1 MDESTVQDCIKKVV
15 DQLGWSK
22 RSVSTHTLRHCF
34 ATHLLEV
41 GVNLRQIQ
49 KYMGHSTLQT
59 TTIYLHLTTV
69 GEEAAVA
76 KLNALMIDRQV
87 GNHV

>member
-1 MDESTVQDCIKKVV
+1 
-15 DQLGWSK
+15 
-22 RSVSTHTLRHCF
+22 LRHCF
-34 ATHLLEV
+34 ATHLLEA

-69 GEEAAVA
+69 GEELAVA
-76 KLNALMIDRQV
+76 KLNTLMNERQ
-87 GNHV
+87 GNHHV

>member
-1 MDESTVQDCIKKVV
+1 
-15 DQLGWSK
+15 
-22 RSVSTHTLRHCF
+22 
-34 ATHLLEV
+34 LEA

-69 GEEAAVA
+69 GEEVAVA
-76 KLNALMIDRQV
+76 KLCALMTR
-87 GNHV
+87 